1 MRRFFLAL
9 SIPCFAASCSASP
22 TGPTVGPM
30 SEFVL
35 APGESASVSGTGLTV
50 RFEGVMNDSRCPAG
64 VLCITAGEA
73 EIALTVRGAGRPA
86 DTLALR
92 TAEGRNRAEVGE
104 WTLSL
109 TGLAPY
115 PFSNRPIAPG
125 EYRATLRVD
134 PSAQPAPMIRGP
146 G

>member
-9 SIPCFAASCSASP
+9 SIPCLAASCSSGPTSP
-22 TGPTVGPM
+22 TVEPV

-50 RFEGVMNDSRCPAG
+50 RFEAVVNDSRCPAG
-64 VLCITAGEA
+64 VLCITAGDA
-73 EIALTVRGAGRPA
+73 EIALTVRRAGHSA
-86 DTLALR
+86 DALALR
-92 TAEGRNRAEVGE
+92 TADGRNRAEVGE

-115 PFSNRPIAPG
+115 PFTNHPIAPG

-134 PSAQPAPMIRGP
+134 PIAQPARP
-146 G
+146 